1 MMNIMMWVNLL
12 EQNKLNK
19 TENSQH
25 TLSNTE
31 LSDYEVIQ
39 QILAGNSNQ
48 YQVIMRKYNQ
58 RLYRIARS
66 IVKDDGRALDV
77 VQEAH
82 IKAFQKLNSFEGET
96 GFSAWL
102 CVITRNEALMV
113 LRKLKPENIL
123 PIDVNEFENVRGI
136 DMNSLINNPDQ
147 PDSIVEKRQLRAQ
160 LNQQIDSLPEI
171 FRTVFI
177 MRGVEQ
183 LSINETAKIL
193 DIQAATVK
201 TRYFRAKTMLQEQLT
216 NQCRESAYEVG
227 GKHCDKIVNHVLAYI
242 QKHKL

>member
-12 EQNKLNK
+12 EQNKLNE
-19 TENSQH
+19 TENNQN
-25 TLSNTE
+25 TISNAD

-39 QILAGNSNQ
+39 QILAGDSNQ

-66 IVKDDGRALDV
+66 IVMDDGRALDV

-96 GFSAWL
+96 GFPAWL

-123 PIDVNEFENVRGI
+123 PVDVNEFDNICNI
-136 DMNSLINNPDQ
+136 DMNSLINTPDQ
-147 PDSIVEKRQLRAQ
+147 PDSIVENRQLRAQ

-193 DIQAATVK
+193 DIQTATVK
-201 TRYFRAKTMLQEQLT
+201 TRYFRAKAMLQEQLT

-227 GKHCDKIVNHVLAYI
+227 GIHCDKIVNHVLAYI
-242 QKHKL
+242 KENNL